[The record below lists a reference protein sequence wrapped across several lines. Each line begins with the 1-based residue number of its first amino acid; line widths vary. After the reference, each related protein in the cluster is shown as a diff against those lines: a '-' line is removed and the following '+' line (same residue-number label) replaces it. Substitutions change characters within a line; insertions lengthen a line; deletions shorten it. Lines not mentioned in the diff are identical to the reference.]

1 MEHKQ
6 KHFGKTLI
14 IQPSPGIGDMIWHL
28 PYFRALAQYMTGH
41 KFTLLTKE
49 RGQTKDWLASD
60 PMIEEILYFERRGL
74 VASIPLIRERNFDTV
89 WILHRSFSYAL
100 MAWLAGVK
108 TIHGFGF
115 GAQKIFLSTRIHLPE
130 SMKPA
135 HTIENLKKILD
146 LHDIHY
152 KDQTYKINVNAE
164 DRKFLSDK
172 FKNCPKPWIA
182 FGIGGSGA
190 EKHWPLEKFAHLA
203 TELPKAYGG
212 TIFLCGGPGDRSDAR
227 TIQELGTPAT
237 TACDLP
243 LNQSIALMS
252 LIDLYVGNDTGLMNA
267 TACLGRPALGLYATT
282 PILDYV
288 PTLYGIRALTME
300 QISPDQVLK
309 FIKVHQLLPPHGA

>member
-1 MEHKQ
+1 MKNKQ
-6 KHFGKTLI
+6 KYFGKTLI

-28 PYFRALAQYMTGH
+28 PYFRALAKYTADR

-49 RGQTKDWLASD
+49 RARTKDWLASD
-60 PMIEEILYFERRGL
+60 PMIEEIVYFERRGL
-74 VASIPLIRERNFDTV
+74 VASIPLIRAGNFDTV

-108 TIHGFGF
+108 TIYGFGF
-115 GAQKIFLSTRIHLPE
+115 GAQKMFLSTRIRLPE
-130 SMKPA
+130 SMKPV

-152 KDQTYKINVNAE
+152 EDQTYKINVRAE
-164 DRKFLSDK
+164 DQNFLSEK

-190 EKHWPLEKFAHLA
+190 EKHWPLEKFARLGVDLA
-203 TELPKAYGG
+203 KTHGG

-227 TIQELGTPAT
+227 TIQELCSSAAAIRL
-237 TACDLP
+237 ACDLS

-252 LIDLYVGNDTGLMNA
+252 LIDLYIGNDTGLMNA
-267 TACLGRPALGLYATT
+267 AACSGRPALGLYAST

-288 PTLYGIRALTME
+288 PTLYGIRASAMDRITPE
-300 QISPDQVLK
+300 QVLE
-309 FIKVHQLLPPHGA
+309 FIKAKQL